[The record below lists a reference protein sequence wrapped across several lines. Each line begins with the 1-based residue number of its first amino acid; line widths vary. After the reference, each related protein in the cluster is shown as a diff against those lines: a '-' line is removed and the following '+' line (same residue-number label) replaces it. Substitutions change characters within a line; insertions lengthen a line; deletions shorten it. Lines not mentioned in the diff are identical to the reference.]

1 MMDFLIEFVNATQMI
16 AHLPVMQLLFPANV
30 MEFFESLLDIAMFDI
45 VEPETVIS
53 WFKLVGLPLYEGGTP
68 KLGVGIMQQV

>member
-1 MMDFLIEFVNATQMI
+1 
-16 AHLPVMQLLFPANV
+16 

-53 WFKLVGLPLYEGGTP
+53 WFQWVGMPLYKRGTP